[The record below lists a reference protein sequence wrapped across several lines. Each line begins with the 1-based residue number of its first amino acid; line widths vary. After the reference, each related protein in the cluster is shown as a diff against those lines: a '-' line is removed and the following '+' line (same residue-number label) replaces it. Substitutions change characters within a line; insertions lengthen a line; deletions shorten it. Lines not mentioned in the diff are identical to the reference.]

1 MVLRRQ
7 QLYGQNYLN
16 QIFHLHNL
24 NQIVMY
30 LLIKLA
36 ARSLAAMALLMIV
49 SDSSFSQESHF
60 NLSINSLTT
69 NFNYGSMNK
78 SLQPYKKDFKGLQ
91 IGTSYQAGISR
102 MFSIVPELNFA
113 LKGGTLKANNPL
125 TINKS
130 TLRFFTV
137 ETPVF
142 ARLHI
147 HQFYVNAGPYA
158 AYTLGGRLKIDGSDN
173 LPASSAKLSF
183 GSSPGDLRRWDYGF
197 QAGAGYNFKLKKS
210 TLTLDGRYGY
220 GLVNIS
226 NDIKRYNRTL
236 NISLV
241 VSKWK
246 QKNQNGK
253 KE

>member
-1 MVLRRQ
+1 
-7 QLYGQNYLN
+7 
-16 QIFHLHNL
+16 
-24 NQIVMY
+24 MY
-30 LLIKLA
+30 SLTRLA
-36 ARSLAAMALLMIV
+36 ARSLSAMALLMTV
-49 SDSSFSQESHF
+49 SGLSFSQESHF

-78 SLQPYKKDFKGLQ
+78 LLQPYKKDFRGLQ
-91 IGTSYQAGISR
+91 IGTSYQAGITR

-113 LKGGTLKANNPL
+113 LKGGTLKENNPL
-125 TINKS
+125 TTNKS

-158 AYTLGGRLKIDGSDN
+158 AYTLGGRLKINGTGD
-173 LPASSAKLSF
+173 LPSSTTKLSF
-183 GSSPGDLRRWDYGF
+183 GGSPGDFKRWDYGF

-220 GLVNIS
+220 GLVNMS

-241 VSKWK
+241 LSKWK
-246 QKNQNGK
+246 KKNQTEKRNTT
-253 KE
+253 E

>member
-1 MVLRRQ
+1 M
-7 QLYGQNYLN
+7 NS
-16 QIFHLHNL
+16 
-24 NQIVMY
+24 
-30 LLIKLA
+30 LIKST
-36 ARSLAAMALLMIV
+36 ARSLVAMTLLMTV
-49 SDSSFSQESHF
+49 TYPSFSQESRF

-78 SLQPYKKDFKGLQ
+78 SLQPYKKDFRGLQ
-91 IGTSYQAGISR
+91 IGTSYQAGITR

-113 LKGGTLKANNPL
+113 LKGGTLKTNNPL

-158 AYTLGGRLKIDGSDN
+158 AYILAGQLKINGSQD
-173 LPASSAKLSF
+173 LPASSTKLSF
-183 GSSPGDLRRWDYGF
+183 GGSPGEFKRWDYGF

-241 VSKWK
+241 LSKWEK
-246 QKNQNGK
+246 KGQNK
-253 KE
+253 TKE